1 MTLCTGKP
9 VSSLARRTMSV
20 METGILK
27 DGMTYEE
34 ARAFEQDLRVNKK
47 ATFLRVKK
55 HSRGDN
61 TLRNNRHG
69 QQCWSTGVWLE
80 TPYKDGK
87 PDYELMLSMED
98 KSPVLVDGEL
108 EETDWYVEAYDPID
122 EF

>member
-1 MTLCTGKP
+1 MK
-9 VSSLARRTMSV
+9 
-20 METGILK
+20 TGILK
-27 DGMTYEE
+27 DGLTYEE
-34 ARAFEQDLRVNKK
+34 AQTVEPELRKEF
-47 ATFLRVKK
+47 TFVRVKK
-55 HSRGDN
+55 HSQGNN

-98 KSPVLVDGEL
+98 KSPLLTDEEL
-108 EETDWYVEAYDPID
+108 EEKDWYVESYDPID